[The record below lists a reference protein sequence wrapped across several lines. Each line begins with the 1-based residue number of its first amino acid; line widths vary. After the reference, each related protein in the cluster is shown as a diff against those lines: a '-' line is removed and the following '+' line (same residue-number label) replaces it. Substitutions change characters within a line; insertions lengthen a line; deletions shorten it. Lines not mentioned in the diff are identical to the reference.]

1 MPSGRI
7 GKAEEFAAMALL
19 LASDQGGF
27 ISGTAINVDGGKS
40 PVV

>member
-1 MPSGRI
+1 
-7 GKAEEFAAMALL
+7 MA
-19 LASDQGGF
+19 SEQGGF